1 MTLGWSIQLATVAGT
16 SVRIHLTFFLLLAW
30 FGVWSWLQGG
40 PSAAVDSVVFVVLL
54 FGCVVL
60 HEFGHVFAARRYGIS
75 TPDVTVL
82 PIGGL
87 ARLERMPEKPGE
99 EIVVA
104 IAGPLVNVAI
114 ALVLFVILGFKFNLS
129 DMAEIEKAS
138 SSLTARL
145 AAANVAL
152 VIFNLIPAFPMD
164 GGRVLRALLA
174 TRFSYVQATQI
185 AARAGQFMAIGF
197 GFIGLMGSPLL
208 ILVAVF
214 IFIAASAENAHIE
227 MRDLA
232 RGFLASDAMITKFQA
247 LEPTATVGE
256 AADLLLR
263 TTQQEFPVVD
273 GGHHLRG
280 VLTRS
285 QLIAA
290 LEQHG
295 RSAPVLEVMDRDI
308 PKVGERACLA
318 NAMEELQGSVAKVVA
333 VTHADGRFAG
343 YITTENFAELAMV
356 EKADRAA
363 ALPAQSV

>member
-1 MTLGWSIQLATVAGT
+1 MNMGWSIRVVDIAGT

-30 FGVWSWLQGG
+30 FGISSWMQGG
-40 PSAAVDSVVFVVLL
+40 PAAAIDSLIFILLL

-60 HEFGHVFAARRYGIS
+60 HEFGHVFAARRYGIR

-99 EIVVA
+99 EFVVA
-104 IAGPLVNVAI
+104 IAGPLVNVVI
-114 ALVLFVILGFKFNLS
+114 ALVLIVFLGASFNLS

-152 VIFNLIPAFPMD
+152 VLFNLIPAFPMD

-174 TRFSYVQATQI
+174 TRFSYVRATQI
-185 AARAGQFMAIGF
+185 AARAGQVIAVGF
-197 GFIGLMGSPLL
+197 GFVGLLGSPLL
-208 ILVAVF
+208 VLIAVF
-214 IFIAASAENAHIE
+214 IFFAASTENAHIE
-227 MRDLA
+227 MRELA
-232 RGFLASDAMITKFQA
+232 RGFLACDAMITKF
-247 LEPTATVGE
+247 EPLAPAATLGD

-285 QLIAA
+285 QLISA
-290 LEQHG
+290 LQQNG
-295 RSAPVLEVMDRDI
+295 RSAPVLETMERNV
-308 PKVGERACLA
+308 PTVGERAC
-318 NAMEELQGSVAKVVA
+318 METVMESLQNSGTQVVA
-333 VTHADGRFAG
+333 VTHMDGRLAG
-343 YITTENFAELAMV
+343 YITAENFAEMAMV
-356 EKADRAA
+356 QGAVRA
-363 ALPAQSV
+363 QVGNG